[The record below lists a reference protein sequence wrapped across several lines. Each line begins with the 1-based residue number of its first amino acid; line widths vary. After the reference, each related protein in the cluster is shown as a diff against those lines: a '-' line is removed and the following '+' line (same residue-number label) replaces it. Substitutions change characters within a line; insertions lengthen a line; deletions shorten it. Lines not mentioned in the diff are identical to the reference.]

1 MDDMEEAFQRRKRRE
16 LEQARMA
23 GAGEMQARCSRWF
36 AATKSAATILAPAA
50 AVRSTRSAAEQPRE
64 AAAGVLDFRKSRSR
78 GCPIQAGFAWLGL
91 FVVFGNRR
99 DDERNLFFGADF
111 ATSLDDARKLS
122 YYLPEFMP
130 KIAAIRRAAFALS
143 VVCLVALTGAGGLGR
158 ASANPQLVLWAW
170 ERPES
175 LRFVDSS
182 QVGIA
187 FLAESIYLN
196 REPVLRPR
204 LQPLQVGKSTPLIAV
219 VRLEVTSNTPRR
231 FDEAYRKKL
240 AQWIAGTSALPQ
252 VRGVQIDF
260 DATQSQRNF
269 YRALLAD
276 VRALVPPTTPISIT
290 ALGSWCMGD
299 DWLNGLPIN
308 EAVPMLFRMGKDRQ
322 NIVRALAAGDDF
334 REPLCRTSVGV
345 STDEPWPHIA
355 PGRRVYV
362 FNPRAWTE
370 ASYQTVQREFTP

>member
-1 MDDMEEAFQRRKRRE
+1 MLWRFIAKDYLWCR
-16 LEQARMA
+16 L
-23 GAGEMQARCSRWF
+23 
-36 AATKSAATILAPAA
+36 I
-50 AVRSTRSAAEQPRE
+50 
-64 AAAGVLDFRKSRSR
+64 
-78 GCPIQAGFAWLGL
+78 
-91 FVVFGNRR
+91 
-99 DDERNLFFGADF
+99 GADF
-111 ATSLDDARKLS
+111 GTDTSLDGARKLS
-122 YYLPEFMP
+122 YYVPNFMH
-130 KIAAIRRAAFALS
+130 KITAICRAAFALS
-143 VVCLVALTGAGGLGR
+143 VVCLVALTGAGGLGT
-158 ASANPQLVLWAW
+158 ATADPQLVLWAW

-182 QVGIA
+182 QISVA

-196 REPVLRPR
+196 REPILRPR
-204 LQPLQVGKSTPLIAV
+204 LQPLQVGKSTLLIAV
-219 VRLEVTSNTPRR
+219 VRLEVTRDTPRQ
-231 FDEAYRKKL
+231 FDDAYREKV

-260 DATQSQRNF
+260 DATQSQRSF
-269 YRALLAD
+269 YRALLSD
-276 VRALVPPTTPISIT
+276 VRSLVPPALPISIT
-290 ALGSWCMGD
+290 ALGSWCLGD

-308 EAVPMLFRMGKDRQ
+308 EAVPMLFRMGKDRG

-370 ASYQTVQREFTP
+370 TSFQAVQRKLTP